1 MTFQSARQFILLF
14 RSLFGFGFCFCF
26 IFCRKKDIN
35 RFVQEISSF
44 QCPLQTVY
52 IGVIVNSEKNI
63 TYITKKTS
71 NDVSYIFCGIGIWKT
86 HLEQF
91 LKLNLRHYTKL
102 QTFVC
107 LLICYSRT
115 NSNSSVADLNHAFVS
130 SQQPFTC
137 SKLTIETLEKG
148 LWLPWL
154 WAVCS
159 FLVCERT
166 WNSCVIN
173 IID

>member
-1 MTFQSARQFILLF
+1 ML
-14 RSLFGFGFCFCF
+14 
-26 IFCRKKDIN
+26 D
-35 RFVQEISSF
+35 SSF
-44 QCPLQTVY
+44 CHFVLCLVLVFVFVLFFAEKRILIVLCKKFQVFSALSRPY
-52 IGVIVNSEKNI
+52 ISEWLWIQRKTF